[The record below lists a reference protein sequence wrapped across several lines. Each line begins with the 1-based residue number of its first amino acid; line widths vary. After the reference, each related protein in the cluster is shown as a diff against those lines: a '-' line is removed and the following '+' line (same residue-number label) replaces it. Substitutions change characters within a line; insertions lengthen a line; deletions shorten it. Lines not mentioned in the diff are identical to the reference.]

1 MNTVLVSMN
10 KYKICLFVFLLIVS
24 VFTGCRSKNICSN
37 VDMAWLRNHAEF
49 PEKAKII
56 NKQETENLCETLLM
70 VSGQPVFLYCGK
82 DYFISGDMY
91 KNNTIVT
98 KESFSDLS
106 NEIQKETKAYQDKEK
121 ALMNERHSFLTDNIS
136 KLNDFVSF
144 EFGAENYE
152 DSVFFITDPL
162 CGYCES
168 LLQYLKKVSEEKK
181 LNVKAI
187 IYPVLGEKSKNMAFK
202 AVCGNFGVNEYLEM
216 EYDSKPYL
224 CANAEE
230 LFEKQEKFFE
240 KGDLNFVPFI
250 IEENGDWIVE
260 GADQELLK
268 EYLK

>member
-1 MNTVLVSMN
+1 MSTVLAALS

-24 VFTGCRSKNICSN
+24 GLSGCRSKNICSN
-37 VDMAWLRNHAEF
+37 IDMDWLRHHAEF
-49 PEKAKII
+49 PEEARII
-56 NKQETENLCETLLM
+56 NKQETGNLCETLLV
-70 VSGQPVFLYCGK
+70 VSGQPVFLYCGN

-106 NEIQKETKAYQDKEK
+106 KKIEKETKAYHEKEK
-121 ALMNERHSFLTDNIS
+121 ALMKERHSFLTENIS

-144 EFGAENYE
+144 EFGAKDYE

-168 LLQYLKKVSEEKK
+168 LLQYLKKVSKEKK

-187 IYPVLGEKSKNMAFK
+187 IYPVLGDKSKDMAFK
-202 AVCGNFGVNEYLEM
+202 AVCKNFGINEYLEM
-216 EYDSKPYL
+216 EYDSEPYI
-224 CANAEE
+224 CVNAEE

-240 KGDLNFVPFI
+240 KADLNFVPFI
-250 IEENGDWIVE
+250 IEGNGDWIVE